1 MICIKANDLPHQSIK
16 LARSSG
22 EERKRYRQNVI
33 VCDARS
39 HAEHHELRRSESS
52 QGKFTPRLKRCVNAV
67 MFSNSPTRTKLQAV
81 WLKGDPQPES
91 SNTFTYHMNPA
102 SITVEDV
109 SCRLCRKLI
118 VCGGLWCLI
127 SVPEDAYSGICVWII
142 KAVFFL
148 FVNGFGLT
156 LQISTSFT
164 QHYFPELLVYE
175 SATSKAER
183 QKYVEKHLLSST
195 ICLKSGRINM
205 MMHKYQQLQQEE
217 HKAAY
222 ICYHCTDSHYSILM
236 ITLVHGI
243 YLFSLNIN

>member
-1 MICIKANDLPHQSIK
+1 MLWCSVTVQQGQNFRLSDLK
-16 LARSSG
+16 
-22 EERKRYRQNVI
+22 VI
-33 VCDARS
+33 LS
-39 HAEHHELRRSESS
+39 LRAATR
-52 QGKFTPRLKRCVNAV
+52 
-67 MFSNSPTRTKLQAV
+67 SPTTWILRPSQ
-81 WLKGDPQPES
+81 W
-91 SNTFTYHMNPA
+91 NT
-102 SITVEDV
+102 SVVV
-109 SCRLCRKLI
+109 SVGSLLSQ
-118 VCGGLWCLI
+118 GLWCLI
-127 SVPEDAYSGICVWII
+127 SIPEDAYSGICVWII

-164 QHYFPELLVYE
+164 QHYFSELLVYE

>member
-39 HAEHHELRRSESS
+39 HAEHHELRRSQSS
-52 QGKFTPRLKRCVNAV
+52 QGKFTPWLQRCVNAG

-81 WLKGDPQPES
+81 WRKGDIQPES

-102 SITVEDV
+102 SVTAEDV
-109 SCRLCRKLI
+109 SRRLWRKLF

-127 SVPEDAYSGICVWII
+127 SVPEDACSGICVWII
-142 KAVFFL
+142 KAVLFL

-175 SATSKAER
+175 LAMTTMSTAER

-195 ICLKSGRINM
+195 ICLKSVS
-205 MMHKYQQLQQEE
+205 K
-217 HKAAY
+217 
-222 ICYHCTDSHYSILM
+222 
-236 ITLVHGI
+236 
-243 YLFSLNIN
+243 